1 MGGQLMDCAVPIA
14 SLAAGR
20 MTRQFE
26 GDFDLETATRP
37 PGTFPGMDASLRW
50 VGAVAFEADGM
61 GGSAVRFDQPA
72 DEGGG
77 GFGFSP
83 IQMQLHAL
91 AACMATTVVK
101 ILAKQHVQVRGYRIE
116 AHGDR
121 DPEMPHAYTRIV
133 LVHRFTG
140 EGLRRESAGACCD
153 ACRREVLLDFSAA
166 SEGPD
171 REPSCI
177 DEARRQKRQV

>member
-1 MGGQLMDCAVPIA
+1 MEI
-14 SLAAGR
+14 
-20 MTRQFE
+20 
-26 GDFDLETATRP
+26 ATRP

-61 GGSAVRFDQPA
+61 GGSAVRFDQPT

-77 GFGFSP
+77 GLGFTP

-101 ILAKQHVQVRGYRIE
+101 ILAKQRVQVRDYRIE

-121 DPEMPHAYTRIV
+121 DSELPHAYTRIV
-133 LVHRFTG
+133 LVHRFAG
-140 EGLRRESAGACCD
+140 EGLRRESLEHLVTLADEKYCAIS
-153 ACRREVLLDFSAA
+153 ALLPRGLIENRIS
-166 SEGPD
+166 
-171 REPSCI
+171 I
-177 DEARRQKRQV
+177 DEGEAQEAPV

>member
-1 MGGQLMDCAVPIA
+1 M
-14 SLAAGR
+14 
-20 MTRQFE
+20 
-26 GDFDLETATRP
+26 ETATRP
-37 PGTFPGMDASLRW
+37 PSTFPGMDASLRW

-77 GFGFSP
+77 GLGFSP

-101 ILAKQHVQVRGYRIE
+101 ILAKQRVQVRGYRIE

-133 LVHRFTG
+133 LAHRFAG
-140 EGLRRESAGACCD
+140 EGLRRESLEHVVTLADEKYCSISA
-153 ACRREVLLDFSAA
+153 LLPRGLIENRICIVDGEMQAA
-166 SEGPD
+166 PVGD
-171 REPSCI
+171 R
-177 DEARRQKRQV
+177 